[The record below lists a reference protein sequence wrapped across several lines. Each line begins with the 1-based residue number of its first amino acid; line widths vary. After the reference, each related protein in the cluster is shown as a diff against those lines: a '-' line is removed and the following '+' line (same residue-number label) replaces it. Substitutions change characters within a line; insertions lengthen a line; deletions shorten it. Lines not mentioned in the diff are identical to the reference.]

1 MKKGGQEPG
10 HPVLLQSLHS
20 SFGPL
25 HMLPPVV
32 GSGHVQTR
40 VRFMIPCPQD
50 REQVLH
56 DVQAHHSPSAE
67 ITIEWSKSHVSFQF
81 PCLL

>member
-25 HMLPPVV
+25 HMLPPIV

-50 REQVLH
+50 
-56 DVQAHHSPSAE
+56 
-67 ITIEWSKSHVSFQF
+67 
-81 PCLL
+81 